1 MPYPCQAPPP
11 LTKKMNEKNYKKTKG
26 NLVKAGAMFRLCDD
40 AEV

>member
-1 MPYPCQAPPP
+1 MPYPCQAPLLPP
-11 LTKKMNEKNYKKTKG
+11 CEKNYKKTKS